1 MKVMVTGVDGQL
13 GHDVMAE
20 LGRREIEA
28 LGVDLPQ
35 MDITDKETVMKT
47 ISGYAPDAVI
57 HCATWTAVDAAE
69 DAVDTCR
76 KVNAE
81 GTANVAEAC
90 RKAGCSMMYIST
102 DYVFDGQGTRP
113 WEPDDPVTRPLNVY
127 GRTKYEGEEAV
138 RSFLDRWFIVRIA
151 WVFGK
156 NGRNFIRTMLNLSKN
171 HDRLTVVNDQY
182 GTPTYTLDLARLLVD
197 MILTD
202 RYGIYHVTNEGDY
215 ISWYDFACEIF
226 RQAGIPME
234 VVPVSSAEY
243 AARAKRP
250 ENSRMNRTKITAQG
264 FTPLPDW
271 KDALGRYLKEIEE

>member
-1 MKVMVTGVDGQL
+1 MKVLVTGVDGQL

-20 LGRREIEA
+20 LARREIEA

-47 ISGYAPDAVI
+47 ITGYAPDAVI
-57 HCATWTAVDAAE
+57 HCAAWTAVDAAE
-69 DAVDTCR
+69 DAVDACR

-81 GTANVAEAC
+81 GTANIAEAC

-102 DYVFDGQGTRP
+102 DYVFDGQGERP

-127 GRTKYEGEEAV
+127 GLTKYEGEEAV

-171 HDRLTVVNDQY
+171 HDKLTVVNDQY

-250 ENSRMNRTKITAQG
+250 ENSRMNRTKITGQG